1 MIKKEISLLVT
12 GESLSDLDRR
22 SNQLQLS
29 LKPKSN
35 PKMLTLF
42 NSMKAERS
50 EKAAEEKFEASGDW
64 LMRLKEEAIS
74 IT

>member
-1 MIKKEISLLVT
+1 MIKKETSLLPT

-35 PKMLTLF
+35 PKVLTLF
-42 NSMKAERS
+42 MKAERGGEELFQKS
-50 EKAAEEKFEASGDW
+50 LKPVEAES
-64 LMRLKEEAIS
+64 
-74 IT
+74 

>member
-1 MIKKEISLLVT
+1 M
-12 GESLSDLDRR
+12 SDLDRR
-22 SNQLQLS
+22 ENEPQIS
-29 LKPKSN
+29 LIHSKV
-35 PKMLTLF
+35 LTLF